1 MLKSK
6 RWSIV
11 FLLSLGGAINYMDR
25 SAFAIAAP
33 MFANDLQLT
42 PGELGIIFSSF
53 SIGYAL
59 FNFVGGYASDRFGPK
74 MVFAVSMAFWS
85 FFCGL
90 IGVAV
95 GFTSML
101 IIRVLFGAGEGPF
114 ASTLNKIVSN
124 WFPRRE
130 VASAIGVATAGNPLG
145 GALAGPIMGSL
156 VLIIG
161 WRMAFVAIACLGIV
175 WLLFWIKIAKDKP
188 EEHKTISREELALIQ
203 EGQQE
208 QSDNNQETEKVSMPL
223 SFYIKQPTI
232 LATAF
237 AFFGLNY
244 ILFFFL
250 SWFPSYLSNSQ
261 HLSLK
266 DMSIVSVIPWL
277 LGSVGMAA
285 GGFLCDYVLRKTGRP
300 LFSRKIVLV
309 TCLGA
314 SAIFVMCVGNV
325 SSAAGAVSLMAC
337 GIFFLYLSATTYWA
351 ILQDTVARQNMGAV
365 GGMVHAT
372 ANIAG
377 ILGPIVTGYIIQWTG
392 AYNAAFFI
400 AGGIAVLGALA
411 VAVFVKP
418 IPMQRENIA
427 DVIRQE

>member
-1 MLKSK
+1 MFKSK
-6 RWSIV
+6 RWNIV
-11 FLLSLGGAINYMDR
+11 FFLSLGGAINYMDR

-33 MFANDLQLT
+33 MFASDIKLT
-42 PGELGIIFSSF
+42 PSELGIIFSSF

-59 FNFVGGYASDRFGPK
+59 FNFIGGYASDRFGPK
-74 MVFAVSMAFWS
+74 TVFAVSMAFWS
-85 FFCGL
+85 LFCGM
-90 IGVAV
+90 IGAAT
-95 GFTSML
+95 GFMSML

-114 ASTLNKIVSN
+114 ASTLNKMVNN

-145 GALAGPIMGSL
+145 GAIAGPIMGSL

-161 WRMAFVAIACLGIV
+161 WRMAFVVIALLGLV
-175 WLLFWIKIAKDKP
+175 WLIGWMKIARNKP
-188 EEHKTISREELALIQ
+188 EQHPSISRAELELIQ
-203 EGQQE
+203 KGQQE
-208 QSDNNQETEKVSMPL
+208 NEKEISKSSLPL

-250 SWFPSYLSNSQ
+250 SWFPSYLSTSQ

-266 DMSIVSVIPWL
+266 DMSIVSVIPWI
-277 LGSVGMAA
+277 LGAIGMAL
-285 GGFLCDYVLRKTGRP
+285 GGFLCDYVLRKTGNP
-300 LFSRKIVLV
+300 LLSRKIVLV

-314 SAIFVMCVGNV
+314 SAIFVICVGYV
-325 SSAAGAVSLMAC
+325 TTAVSAVTLMAC

-351 ILQDTVARQNMGAV
+351 ILQDTVARQNMGAI

-372 ANIAG
+372 ANVAG
-377 ILGPIVTGYIIQWTG
+377 ILGPIVTGYIIEWTG
-392 AYNAAFFI
+392 AYNAAFYI
-400 AGGIAVLGALA
+400 AGGIAVLGAIS
-411 VAVFVKP
+411 VALFVKP
-418 IPMQRENIA
+418 IQLQDKRNMS
-427 DVIRQE
+427 VLGQE

>member
-1 MLKSK
+1 MFKSK
-6 RWSIV
+6 RWNIV

-33 MFANDLQLT
+33 MFASDLQLT

-74 MVFAVSMAFWS
+74 LVFAVSMAFWS

-90 IGVAV
+90 IGMAM
-95 GFTSML
+95 GFASML
-101 IIRVLFGAGEGPF
+101 VIRVLFGAGEGPF
-114 ASTLNKIVSN
+114 AATLNKMVNN

-130 VASAIGVATAGNPLG
+130 IGSAIGVATAGNPLG
-145 GALAGPIMGSL
+145 GAVAGSIMGTL
-156 VLIIG
+156 VLVIG
-161 WRMAFVAIACLGIV
+161 WRMAFVAIALLGFV
-175 WLLFWIKIAKDKP
+175 WLAFWIKIAKDRP
-188 EEHKTISREELALIQ
+188 EQHASITPEELALIQ
-203 EGQQE
+203 QGQQGDDE
-208 QSDNNQETEKVSMPL
+208 EIDESSLPL

-250 SWFPSYLSNSQ
+250 SWFPSYLSTSQ

-277 LGSVGMAA
+277 LGSVGMAL
-285 GGFLCDYVLRKTGRP
+285 GGYLCDCLVRKTGNA
-300 LFSRKIVLV
+300 LLSRKVVLV
-309 TCLGA
+309 ICLGA
-314 SAIFVMCVGNV
+314 SAIFVICVGNV
-325 SSAAGAVSLMAC
+325 TSATSAVTLMAC
-337 GIFFLYLSATTYWA
+337 GIFFLYLSATTYWG
-351 ILQDTVARQNMGAV
+351 ILQDTVARKNMGAV
-365 GGMVHAT
+365 GGVVHAT
-372 ANIAG
+372 ANVAG

-392 AYNAAFFI
+392 AYNTAFFI
-400 AGGIAVLGALA
+400 AGGVAVLGAIS
-411 VAVFVKP
+411 VAIFVKP
-418 IPMQRENIA
+418 LRLK
-427 DVIRQE
+427 DTKYVSVIGHE